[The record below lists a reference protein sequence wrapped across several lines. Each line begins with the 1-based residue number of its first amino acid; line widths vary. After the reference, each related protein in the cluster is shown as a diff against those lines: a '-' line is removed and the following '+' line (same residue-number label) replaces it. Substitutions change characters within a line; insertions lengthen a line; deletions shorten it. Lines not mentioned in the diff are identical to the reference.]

1 MASPECGEK
10 SQGNLSWW
18 FIERLVAAVRRR
30 WWRKVTSEM
39 WRRCSPL
46 QTMVLWD
53 AAGIRPL
60 PRKRDTPDKDRVYL
74 QGQSIGRGTGV
85 SARVSYA
92 HGHGPML

>member
-1 MASPECGEK
+1 
-10 SQGNLSWW
+10 
-18 FIERLVAAVRRR
+18 
-30 WWRKVTSEM
+30 
-39 WRRCSPL
+39 
-46 QTMVLWD
+46 MVLWD